1 VIEQITAACNKE
13 VPTETRAAD
22 SIPIASC
29 PPAAV
34 YSNTSVVHRRGNT
47 APRAVLDDCR
57 RAARQ
62 KTLCVPAGEYS
73 NLLASISTDAHD
85 RRDRAGLPMLP
96 HDRVGCLRLSG

>member
-1 VIEQITAACNKE
+1 MIEQITAACNKE
-13 VPTETRAAD
+13 VRTETRAAD

-73 NLLASISTDAHD
+73 HLLGKLAPQVRFELTT
-85 RRDRAGLPMLP
+85 
-96 HDRVGCLRLSG
+96 LRLTGTPHGFRTESH